1 MNKPDFSVQFSVNK
15 THGDCHFKYIVYLED
30 LNLGNMSLT
39 NGIEIAIK
47 QTIEK
52 LKVRI
57 DEVDLYSKTF
67 WFYKDSEGE
76 YAHVLFPGAR
86 AQFLYLPPE
95 RAEKILALMDLKEFA
110 LR

>member
-1 MNKPDFSVQFSVNK
+1 MNKPDFSVKFSRNEL
-15 THGDCHFKYIVYLED
+15 HDGCHFNYIVYLED
-30 LNLGNMSLT
+30 LNKGNMSLT

-47 QTIEK
+47 QTIET

-86 AQFLYLPPE
+86 AQFLYLSPE

-110 LR
+110 S